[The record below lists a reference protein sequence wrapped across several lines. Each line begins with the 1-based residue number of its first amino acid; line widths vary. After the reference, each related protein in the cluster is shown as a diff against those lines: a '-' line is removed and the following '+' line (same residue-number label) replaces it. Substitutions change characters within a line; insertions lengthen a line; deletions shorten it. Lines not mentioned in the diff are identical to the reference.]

1 MTRLFCGAAAVAMLI
16 TSPIL
21 AASGPSGPECVRNV
35 LRALVG
41 FDHPRNGYEQQLN
54 NVGATYD
61 RLFPGWQRN
70 GVVALAAQQCD
81 MDPALAQVIIKDE
94 LAIISRK
101 DFTELAPAQAV
112 RRRGPR

>member
-1 MTRLFCGAAAVAMLI
+1 MGDRFQPLERANRMKKLFLGAAAVAMLI
-16 TSPIL
+16 TSPIR
-21 AASGPSGPECVRNV
+21 AASGPECVRYV
-35 LRALVG
+35 VRALVG
-41 FDHPRNGYEQQLN
+41 VDHPRNAYEQQLN

-94 LAIISRK
+94 LAIIQSK
-101 DFTELAPAQAV
+101 GLH
-112 RRRGPR
+112 